1 MVLKCFIDYK
11 IQNNEENIQKEN
23 IKTIY
28 NDNKLS
34 YKDDKDSIK
43 LTINT
48 DNIVMVKDNLTSTIT
63 FNFKQGKKEESQ
75 YFIKLLNSYINMTV
89 NTRILEIS
97 TYRIYIEYEIW
108 LEDEYS
114 GIFKY
119 ELIVKEM

>member
-1 MVLKCFIDYK
+1 MVLKCFIDHK

-23 IKTIY
+23 IKAIY

-34 YKDDKDSIK
+34 YKDENDSIK

-75 YFIKLLNSYINMTV
+75 YFIKLLNSYINMIV

-119 ELIVKEM
+119 ELIIKEM

>member
-1 MVLKCFIDYK
+1 MVLKCFIDHK

-23 IKTIY
+23 IKAIY

-34 YKDDKDSIK
+34 YKDENDSIK

-119 ELIVKEM
+119 ELIIKEM